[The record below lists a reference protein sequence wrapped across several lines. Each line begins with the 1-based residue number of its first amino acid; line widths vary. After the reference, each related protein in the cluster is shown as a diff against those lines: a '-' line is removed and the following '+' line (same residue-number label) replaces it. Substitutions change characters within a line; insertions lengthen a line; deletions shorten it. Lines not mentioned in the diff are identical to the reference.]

1 MTRLRRV
8 ALFASLSLGIGATPW
23 LVFAGPSVA
32 APQASGSARPQ
43 ATSSVG
49 PKYDPDNVTA
59 MSRAVEA
66 LLAGQALYIKKD
78 FAGATDAF
86 RKGIQLGPRNPLGHY
101 LLAEALLASGNAQEA
116 QAALSQAEELSDD
129 RNPELRG
136 RILFLQAEFAE
147 RERSMDASVTKWTSY
162 AEYAAKHTDA
172 GTHPGTAAARLAAI
186 DKLLKLEKATEG
198 VRARIAA
205 EKDAGTDTGPAPKKK

>member
-1 MTRLRRV
+1 
-8 ALFASLSLGIGATPW
+8 LGIGATPW

-32 APQASGSARPQ
+32 APPVSASARPQ
-43 ATSSVG
+43 AAPSAG

-78 FAGATDAF
+78 FAGAADAF

-116 QAALSQAEELSDD
+116 QAALTQAEELSDD

-147 RERSMDASVTKWTSY
+147 RERSMDASVDRWTAY
-162 AEYAAKHTDA
+162 AEYAGKHADA

-186 DKLLKLEKATEG
+186 DKLLKLEKVTEG